1 MMNSQ
6 LLERLL
12 STPGEASVITHIAT
26 NVLAE
31 DDVVRELYLNAIGRE
46 PTAGELSI
54 AMDYVGKSSNL
65 RSGLE
70 DLMWVLINSPEF
82 GSRR

>member
-6 LLERLL
+6 LLERIL
-12 STPGEASVITHIAT
+12 STPGDASVITHIAT
-26 NVLAE
+26 NVLGE
-31 DDVVRELYLNAIGRE
+31 EDVVRELYLNAIGRE
-46 PTAGELSI
+46 PADGELKI
-54 AMDYVGKSSNL
+54 AMEYVAKSSNL
-65 RSGLE
+65 RGGLE